1 MFLSLL
7 LLITT
12 VTFSSEFSN
21 KPQVYREAY
30 EEHEYECFDLRFNRS
45 LISFLQQEEFVE
57 PNDTI
62 IIDDKRLDFK
72 TAHDLFKR
80 IIRDFIRYAIANSL
94 FKKTTFGQIFYY
106 KDDIYTI
113 ILDPIA
119 FNLPENTKLVLNV
132 SSCSNKTVYI
142 SLSLPLK
149 NLIETMHDEVKYLQE
164 MIEA

>member
-1 MFLSLL
+1 MFLLL

-12 VTFSSEFSN
+12 ASFSSEFSN
-21 KPQVYREAY
+21 KPQVYREVC

-45 LISFLQQEEFVE
+45 LISFLQKESLIESD
-57 PNDTI
+57 DTI
-62 IIDDKRLDFK
+62 IVDGKRIGFK
-72 TAHDLFKR
+72 TAQDLFKR

-119 FNLPENTKLVLNV
+119 FNLPENTKLILNV

-149 NLIETMHDEVKYLQE
+149 NLIETMHNEVKYLQE